1 MSVPPVQSDKDKE
14 VVALS
19 ADVVLKLWASFDSLL
34 SFSFLFLF
42 IWPLFDAEDTGKV
55 SGKPP

>member
-34 SFSFLFLF
+34 SFLFLF